1 MACFEC
7 ARIKKSII
15 YVTMRRQKALINMLS
30 RSKTPKA
37 QQVAIADMREK
48 PVDFYN
54 VTTQASTLAPEIIL
68 PTQVILQKF
77 PFL

>member
-1 MACFEC
+1 
-7 ARIKKSII
+7 
-15 YVTMRRQKALINMLS
+15 MLS
-30 RSKTPKA
+30 RSKTLKA

-54 VTTQASTLAPEIIL
+54 VTAQASTLAPKIIL

-77 PFL
+77 LFL